1 MRWLAHRKWQIE
13 NKLNHILFKWL
24 AYRQWQIWK
33 TFDNNNSKTNSHT
46 GNDKLN
52 FREFRDMMNKKSAR
66 PSKSE
71 GVLV

>member
-1 MRWLAHRKWQIE
+1 M
-13 NKLNHILFKWL
+13 
-24 AYRQWQIWK
+24 
-33 TFDNNNSKTNSHT
+33 HT

-71 GVLV
+71 GVLI